1 VLYQNISPFQTSI
14 LIEQLRATGEM
25 TIAAHAIGIPVKALR
40 QFAAQDPALGDAIA
54 EALEQHAAMI
64 YVEAHRR
71 ATVGGSDAL
80 MNTVLSAKHVAFD
93 KEARKQ
99 ELARNAKPA
108 GITIKVFSEEDD
120 SSESDVTDV
129 VDKQQPGT
137 TASGEPLRITMR
149 WL

>member
-1 VLYQNISPFQTSI
+1 MLYQNISPFQTQT
-14 LIEQLRATGEM
+14 LIEQIRATGQLAV
-25 TIAAHAIGIPVKALR
+25 AAFAIGIPVKALR
-40 QFAAQDPALGDAIA
+40 QFAAQDPALGDALA
-54 EALEQHAAMI
+54 EAMEQHNAMI
-64 YVEAHRR
+64 YVEGHRR

-80 MNTVLSAKHVAFD
+80 MGKLLEARLPEFD

-120 SSESDVTDV
+120 VTDV
-129 VDKQQPGT
+129 VDKQQPEG
-137 TASGEPLRITMR
+137 APSGEPLRITMR